1 MNYMLD
7 SHTHTLAS
15 GHAYST
21 VHEMAGEASRKGLK
35 LLGITEHSMSMPGT
49 CPEFYFVNFKVL
61 PRILYGVEMVY
72 GVELNILDFDGNVDM
87 DERIL
92 RRMDVAIASLHTPCI
107 RSGSREENTRAYLKV
122 MENPY
127 VNIIGHPDDSRYP
140 VDYDALVRKAVSRGV
155 LLELNNTSLA
165 PYATRK
171 GAWENDLTL
180 LAACKK
186 YRAPIILSSDAHTQE
201 DVGNFTYLEEILAKA
216 EFPEELIVNRSVQEY
231 KKYIN
236 QFRKNG
242 PEK

>member
-1 MNYMLD
+1 MRYVLD

-21 VHEMAGEASRKGLK
+21 VHEMASEASKKGLK
-35 LLGITEHSMSMPGT
+35 LLGITEHSMAMPGT
-49 CPEFYFVNFKVL
+49 CPEFYFVNLKAL
-61 PRILYGVEMVY
+61 PRTLYGVEMVY
-72 GVELNILDFDGNVDM
+72 GVELNIMDFNGNVDM

-107 RSGSREENTRAYLKV
+107 RSGSREENTRAFLKA

-140 VDYDALVRKAVSRGV
+140 VDYDVLVRSAADRGV
-155 LLELNNTSLA
+155 LLELNNTTLA
-165 PYATRK
+165 PHATRK
-171 GAWENDLTL
+171 GAKENDLTL
-180 LAACKK
+180 LAACKE

-201 DVGNFTYLEEILAKA
+201 DVGNFTCLEHVLAQA
-216 EFPEELIVNRSVQEY
+216 EFPEELIVNRSVEEY

-236 QFRKNG
+236 RFR
-242 PEK
+242 